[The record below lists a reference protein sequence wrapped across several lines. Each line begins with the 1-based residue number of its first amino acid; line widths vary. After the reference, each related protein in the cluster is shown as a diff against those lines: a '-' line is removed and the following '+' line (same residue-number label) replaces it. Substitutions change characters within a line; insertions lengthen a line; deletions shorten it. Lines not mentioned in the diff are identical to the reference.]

1 VKLAAVIGVP
11 DRYHGETVK
20 ACVVLKEHAAAT
32 ADELIACCANGLAPY
47 KVPKQVEIR
56 GSLPMSA
63 VGKILYRV
71 LREETASSAS
81 RM

>member
-1 VKLAAVIGVP
+1 MKLAAVIGVP

-20 ACVVLKEHAAAT
+20 ACVVLKENAT
-32 ADELIACCANGLAPY
+32 VTAEELIACCAKDLAPF

-56 GSLPMSA
+56 GSLPTSA

-71 LREETASSAS
+71 LREEFAASAS
-81 RM
+81 